1 MKKIKLKIAVIA
13 LAAILLTFYTQAS
26 LAYYTTIGRATNV
39 VTTGDIRFIIH
50 ETTNQGTPF
59 PEEGVYI
66 VPGDIVSK
74 QVTIESDCEQPFY
87 LRVKLVYGVDGTAL
101 SAEECFRVNINEAHW
116 QLVDGW
122 YYYKGVVEPGQ
133 TTPHVFSQ
141 VEIVGSEV
149 DNSYLGKT
157 LTLSVVAQGVQSV
170 HNPVNGTNT
179 YEASGWPAEGGT
191 A

>member
-1 MKKIKLKIAVIA
+1 MNKIKLRVVVISMVS
-13 LAAILLTFYTQAS
+13 ILLTFFTQTS

-50 ETTNQGTPF
+50 ETTDQGTPF

-66 VPGDIVSK
+66 VPGDVVSK

-87 LRVKLVYGVDGTAL
+87 LRVKLVYGVAGQEL
-101 SAEECFRVNINEAHW
+101 PAEECFRVNINTDDW

-122 YYYKGVVEPGQ
+122 YYYKGIVEPGQ
-133 TTPHVFSQ
+133 TTPYVFSQ
-141 VEIVGSEV
+141 VEIVGDKV
-149 DNSYLGKT
+149 DNAYLGKT
-157 LTLSVVAQGVQSV
+157 LTLSVLAQGVQSV

-179 YEASGWPAEGGT
+179 FEAAGWPEEGGG

>member
-1 MKKIKLKIAVIA
+1 MKKIKLKLAVIS
-13 LAAILLTFYTQAS
+13 LVAILLTFFTQAS

-50 ETTNQGTPF
+50 ETTDQGTPF

-66 VPGDIVSK
+66 VPGDVVSK

-87 LRVKLVYGVDGTAL
+87 LRVKLVYGVDGEAL
-101 SAEECFRVNINEAHW
+101 STEECFRVNVNEDHW

-122 YYYKGVVEPGQ
+122 YYYKGIVEPGQ
-133 TTPHVFSQ
+133 TTPYVFSQ

-191 A
+191 P

>member
-13 LAAILLTFYTQAS
+13 LAAILLTFCTQAS

-50 ETTNQGTPF
+50 ETTDQGTPF

-122 YYYKGVVEPGQ
+122 YYYKGVVEPRQ

>member
-157 LTLSVVAQGVQSV
+157 LTLSVVTQGVQSV

>member
-1 MKKIKLKIAVIA
+1 MHAKSKLLLIA
-13 LAAILLTFYTQAS
+13 LAAILATVLTQPT

>member
-1 MKKIKLKIAVIA
+1 MKHVKLKTAVICLVA
-13 LAAILLTFYTQAS
+13 VLLTFFTQPS

-39 VTTGDIRFIIH
+39 VTTGEIRFIIH
-50 ETTNQGTPF
+50 ETTDQGTPF

-74 QVTIESDCEQPFY
+74 QVFIESACQQPFY
-87 LRVKLVYGVDGTAL
+87 LRVKLVYGVDEQEL
-101 SAEECFRVNINEAHW
+101 SSEECFRVNINEAYW

-133 TTPHVFSQ
+133 TTPYVFSQ

-149 DNSYLGKT
+149 DNAYLGKT
-157 LTLSVVAQGVQSV
+157 LTLSVIAQGVQSA
-170 HNPVNGTNT
+170 HNPVSGTNT

-191 A
+191 T